1 MRPYIIPGLIL
12 IALTVAIHA
21 VGTLGF
27 LRMLVRYRPMWER
40 RAGVLINTLTLS
52 WVVTT
57 LVALHTAEI
66 AAWAAFYHLRGLF
79 PDFET
84 SLYYSL
90 CSYTTV
96 GFGDVVLPKAWRLLG
111 TIEALVG
118 ILMTSWS
125 VALLIGVVTTINQ
138 ADMSQANRKPGEVEP
153 ESR

>member
-1 MRPYIIPGLIL
+1 MRPYLIPGLIL

-21 VGTLGF
+21 VGTLAF
-27 LRMLVRYRPMWER
+27 LRMLVRYRPVWER
-40 RAGVLINTLTLS
+40 HAGVLINMLTLS

-57 LVALHTAEI
+57 LVVLHTAEI
-66 AAWAAFYHLRGLF
+66 AAWAAYYHLRDLF

-125 VALLIGVVTTINQ
+125 VALLVGVVTTIHQ
-138 ADMSQANRKPGEVEP
+138 ADTNRANRRLGG
-153 ESR
+153 S